1 MNNITLYAVYLK
13 VGDIMPKIDYN
24 ALGQA
29 LDTSWGRT
37 STPKTA
43 SYSVKFS
50 LAGDILIASYQA
62 VVNFATE
69 KEMILMKRMYEN
81 ESKEVIAAVLKSVKA
96 AYKELTN
103 ESLTTKENETST
115 SIEIIGFNVH
125 NPKRTAYV
133 RRKTS
138 FEIA

>member
-1 MNNITLYAVYLK
+1 
-13 VGDIMPKIDYN
+13 
-24 ALGQA
+24 
-29 LDTSWGRT
+29 
-37 STPKTA
+37 
-43 SYSVKFS
+43 
-50 LAGDILIASYQA
+50 
-62 VVNFATE
+62 
-69 KEMILMKRMYEN
+69 MYEN
-81 ESKEVIAAVLKSVKA
+81 ESKEVIAAILKSVKA

>member
-1 MNNITLYAVYLK
+1 MS
-13 VGDIMPKIDYN
+13 KIDYN

-29 LDTSWGRT
+29 LDTTWGRS

-50 LAGDILIASYQA
+50 LSGDTLVASYQA
-62 VVNFATE
+62 IVNFASE
-69 KEMILMKRMYEN
+69 KEMVVMKRMYEE
-81 ESKEVIAAVLKSVKA
+81 ESIDVISEVLKNVKSV
-96 AYKELTN
+96 YKNLSEK
-103 ESLTTKENETST
+103 SLTVKESSSST
-115 SIEIIGFNVH
+115 SVEIVGFNVH
-125 NPKRTAYV
+125 NPKRTAYF